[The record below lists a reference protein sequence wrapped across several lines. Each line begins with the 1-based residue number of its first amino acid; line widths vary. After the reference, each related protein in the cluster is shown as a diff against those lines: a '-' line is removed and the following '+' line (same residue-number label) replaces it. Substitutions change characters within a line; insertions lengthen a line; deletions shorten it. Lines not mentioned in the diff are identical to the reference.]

1 MTVSH
6 LWHPPRSTRL
16 NLYWRRGCLVC
27 VDIGGDSVGT
37 FDLLSTGAAS
47 LGGELL
53 VLTSSAASCSY
64 AMLATPEGGAE
75 PIELA
80 GLEQGRPA
88 YFDHSWKSL
97 AFLRCVGRVS
107 VGIATYKGA
116 RPWTV
121 KFRS

>member
-1 MTVSH
+1 M
-6 LWHPPRSTRL
+6 
-16 NLYWRRGCLVC
+16 RRGCLVC

-64 AMLATPEGGAE
+64 AMLVTPEGGAE

-80 GLEQGRPA
+80 GLEQGRPISLA
-88 YFDHSWKSL
+88 YFDHSWKNP
-97 AFLRCVGRVS
+97 AFLC
-107 VGIATYKGA
+107 
-116 RPWTV
+116 
-121 KFRS
+121 